1 MKIVIVLQKSKSVP
15 LQHWKDAHKASP
27 TLNIA
32 VKKISHHY
40 NMSLHFMDISFFG
53 NLQSPTKKRFELPE
67 KYFPPSKEMILTH
80 QRKSSLLRLLRSVP
94 PPPSPPSVLS
104 LFLFPK
110 LISRRNVQP
119 VPHYIFNSRKL
130 KRKEQDLAILPFP
143 WLILVH
149 QDDGCLCMTEV
160 QSSTMRERT
169 KQWSQ
174 INTWSSFRIQGEL
187 NFLLWAW
194 LMLFWTLC
202 AMFSF
207 QVVCQ
212 TLVPFSYSHMH
223 LIN

>member
-1 MKIVIVLQKSKSVP
+1 MLLVLQTSNFSEECAAAA
-15 LQHWKDAHKASP
+15 LKDAHKASP
-27 TLNIA
+27 ALNIV
-32 VKKISHHY
+32 VKKFSHF
-40 NMSLHFMDISFFG
+40 NMSLHFMDFSFFR

-143 WLILVH
+143 
-149 QDDGCLCMTEV
+149 
-160 QSSTMRERT
+160 
-169 KQWSQ
+169 
-174 INTWSSFRIQGEL
+174 
-187 NFLLWAW
+187 
-194 LMLFWTLC
+194 
-202 AMFSF
+202 
-207 QVVCQ
+207 
-212 TLVPFSYSHMH
+212 
-223 LIN
+223 